1 MTGNIPE
8 SLENLTSLQILNLSC
23 NHLGCSIPKPSGLF
37 STLSSI
43 DFGHNNFNGS
53 LPLEVGSLSNTQE
66 LDFSEHMLSG
76 EIPIT
81 LGNRSKF
88 EHLLLGGNMFQGRI
102 PPFFGS
108 FKGTIDLNLSHNN
121 LSGTIPKELET
132 LPFLENLNLSFNNFE
147 GQLPSMSVFT
157 NTSMISIVGNG
168 KLCGGVPEL
177 RLLSCAI
184 ESSKKQIHHLGT
196 KFILIIVCG
205 GVCLIFLIMLSVGFF
220 QKRKPRRPSLRSSLE
235 EEFLRI
241 PYDELFRAT
250 DGFSSAKLIGVGSFS
265 CENKG
270 KLLQDQKP
278 VAVRVFNL
286 ERIGASRS
294 FIAEYEA
301 LRKTRH

>member
-1 MTGNIPE
+1 M
-8 SLENLTSLQILNLSC
+8 
-23 NHLGCSIPKPSGLF
+23 
-37 STLSSI
+37 
-43 DFGHNNFNGS
+43 
-53 LPLEVGSLSNTQE
+53 SNTQE

-132 LPFLENLNLSFNNFE
+132 PPFLENLNLSFNNFE
-147 GQLPSMSVFT
+147 GQLPSMGVFT
-157 NTSMISIVGNG
+157 NTSVISIVRNG

-196 KFILIIVCG
+196 KIYSYNSLWGCLFDISNYAFGWILSEKKAKKTISTVIPG
-205 GVCLIFLIMLSVGFF
+205 
-220 QKRKPRRPSLRSSLE
+220 RRILE
-235 EEFLRI
+235 DPL
-241 PYDELFRAT
+241 
-250 DGFSSAKLIGVGSFS
+250 
-265 CENKG
+265 
-270 KLLQDQKP
+270 
-278 VAVRVFNL
+278 
-286 ERIGASRS
+286 
-294 FIAEYEA
+294 
-301 LRKTRH
+301 